1 MTRLYIGVDF
11 HPYSQTVAYC
21 DEQYGDINYK
31 LFDHK
36 DKKALREFY
45 KQADKDSLI
54 GVEATGTTQWFDR
67 MLSEM
72 GLELKT
78 GNPRLIR
85 RMALSRH
92 KNDYR
97 DAETILDLLITGRF
111 PEIEP
116 RSEYSQLVLGLLRH
130 RHAMVGQRTAIAN
143 ALQAFARRKGLDR
156 FRTKSKK
163 AKELIVSAVDCETET
178 FMVDSRFRL
187 YELLT
192 KEIMRTE
199 SELGSYARKDE
210 KVRLLL
216 THSGVGPL
224 TALCMVH
231 TLGDVNRFGRK
242 EEVVSYVGLDPL
254 DKSSGEKKR
263 IGRISKHGSRLLR
276 FLLVHSAQTSRDK
289 RIRDFYLKVSRRRG
303 KPIAKVAAARKLL
316 VNCFIMLRDE
326 IDYIEFC
333 RRGEVGLCG

>member
-1 MTRLYIGVDF
+1 MSRLYIGVDF

-21 DEQYGDINYK
+21 DEQYGEIRYK

-36 DKKALREFY
+36 DKKALRDFY
-45 KQADKDSLI
+45 KQAGKDSLV
-54 GVEATGTTQWFDR
+54 GVEATGSTPWFEK
-67 MLSEM
+67 MLYGL
-72 GLELKT
+72 GLELKI

-97 DAETILDLLITGRF
+97 DAETILDLLVTGRF

-116 RSEYSQLVLGLLRH
+116 RSADSQLVLGLLRH
-130 RHAMVGQRTAIAN
+130 RHSLVCQRTAIAN
-143 ALQAFARRKGLDR
+143 ALQAFARSKGLNR
-156 FRTKSKK
+156 FRTKSKT
-163 AKELIVSAVDCETET
+163 AEEIITSAVENETER
-178 FMVDSRFRL
+178 FMVDSRFKL
-187 YELLT
+187 YELLS
-192 KEIMRTE
+192 KEIKRTE
-199 SELGSYARKDE
+199 EEIRPHVLNNE
-210 KVRLLL
+210 KVKLLL
-216 THSGVGPL
+216 THSGIGPL

-231 TLGDVNRFGRK
+231 ILGDVNRFRRK
-242 EEVVSYVGLDPL
+242 EEVVAYVGFDPL

-276 FLLVHSAQTSRDK
+276 FLLVHSAQASKDK
-289 RIRDFYLKVSRRRG
+289 RIRDHYVRVSRRRG
-303 KPIAKVAAARKLL
+303 RPIAKVAAARKLL

-326 IDYIEFC
+326 IDYTEFC

>member
-1 MTRLYIGVDF
+1 MNRLYIGVDF
-11 HPYSQTVAYC
+11 HPYSQTIAYC
-21 DEQYGDINYK
+21 DEQYGEINYK
-31 LFDHK
+31 VFDHK
-36 DKKALREFY
+36 DKKKLRAFY
-45 KQADKDSLI
+45 KLADKSSLI
-54 GVEATGTTQWFDR
+54 GIEATGTTHWFEK
-67 MLSEM
+67 MLLEID
-72 GLELKT
+72 LELKI

-85 RMALSRH
+85 RMALSHH
-92 KNDYR
+92 KNDFR

-111 PEIEP
+111 PAIEP
-116 RSEYSQLVLGLLRH
+116 RNEHSKLILGLLRH
-130 RHAMVGQRTAIAN
+130 RHSMVSQRTAIAN
-143 ALQAFARRKGLDR
+143 ALQAFARSKGLDR

-163 AKELIVSAVDCETET
+163 AKELILSVVVDETENL
-178 FMVDSRFRL
+178 MIDSRFRL
-187 YELLT
+187 YELFNE
-192 KEIMRTE
+192 EIKRAE
-199 SELGSYARKDE
+199 SELEAYARKDE
-210 KVRLLL
+210 RVKLLL

-242 EEVVSYVGLDPL
+242 EQIVSFVGLDPL

-276 FLLVHSAQTSRDK
+276 FLLVQSAQASRDK

-326 IDYIEFC
+326 IDYTEFR
-333 RRGEVGLCG
+333 RRGDVGLCG